1 MNKSNQGFSLI
12 EMIIVI
18 AIMAVLIALIT
29 PNLVKYLYSSKE
41 QTDKKNLD
49 EVRAEITAGIAD
61 AMAKD
66 ITIISGEDGNVKAT
80 YIVAEDVSTGDVKA
94 SSTLNGTNEFATL
107 ITQVLKDGTS
117 RSKKNSKLDKIEIVI
132 SGCAS
137 QGYEL
142 EVNFIS

>member
-49 EVRAEITAGIAD
+49 EVRAEITAAIAD
-61 AMAKD
+61 AMAKN

-80 YIVAEDVSTGDVKA
+80 YTVAEDISTGDVKA
-94 SSTLNGTNEFATL
+94 SPTLNGTDEFATL

-142 EVNFIS
+142 KVNFIS

>member
-18 AIMAVLIALIT
+18 VIMAVLIALIT

-49 EVRAEITAGIAD
+49 EVRAEITAAIAD
-61 AMAKD
+61 AMAKN

-80 YIVAEDVSTGDVKA
+80 YTVAEDISTGDVKA
-94 SSTLNGTNEFATL
+94 SPTLNGTDEFATL

-142 EVNFIS
+142 KVNFIS

>member
-80 YIVAEDVSTGDVKA
+80 YIVAEDISTGDVKA
-94 SSTLNGTNEFATL
+94 SSILNGTNEFATL